1 MTDTAVQP
9 IEAQEEPTPASV
21 SFWQTV
27 RHFISAPWRAVSAL
41 LASLGEKIRRLY
53 QMLEAS
59 MAQKM
64 YRTRN
69 SSQDTRYSRVSVEE
83 SLRDEAQKS
92 EALKKALLQ
101 QYHDSDVINQH
112 ALRLFVFPR
121 QESTENGLSEISIKS
136 RELMRLLLD
145 ERKDIDFIEKRN
157 GAVAHFVL
165 LFIQERHHIRH
176 LDFSSYAFTGNA
188 RARFEYFLTELL
200 DCYPYV
206 THITFHPDNQAYFEA
221 HDITKRLQ
229 TNRAIYSAEKILNE
243 KLVPPHPLANEETAR
258 FFEQEQIKIIQRYD
272 TKTEQLLMSITPES
286 EQPSMSAFLSTPED
300 TPIALSSPWH
310 WVLLAG
316 REIKMRLSH
325 LMERKSFTPVQETDQ
340 ESKEEAPLENKHPIQ
355 QRASETTALIR
366 TDNNPSS
373 TYGTTLS
380 LISSVASSFSKTFN
394 DAVTGISQFFYKKPT
409 VYFLSW
415 ETSDEE
421 QLKAC
426 TQEAQRIISLWK
438 EFEKTDAME
447 ATTDYDKYWKE
458 RIKAR
463 IVDYI
468 VYKGLYPR
476 PSREIGGDDKPPEK
490 QKVFLLAEQGYCRRF
505 PWNAVYSEQT
515 EAMKSLHR
523 EAFEIVKH
531 STEEWFQFSRGEI
544 PDKRGEFL
552 SEYMQEQVQI
562 YIENEKFWTERDIFD
577 AHREQVRKIQT
588 ESSRQTTEEVNR
600 VLLAREAQKK
610 KKTTALPPSNS
621 HDSFF
626 SPSPVDSDARKS
638 SVNDDKNRSRSHEDA
653 NTETLKNSEY
663 ENPEPTLKLGNK

>member
-9 IEAQEEPTPASV
+9 IEAQEEPTPTSV

-53 QMLEAS
+53 QMLEAN
-59 MAQKM
+59 MAKKM
-64 YRTRN
+64 YRTGN

-112 ALRLFVFPR
+112 ASRLFVFPP
-121 QESTENGLSEISIKS
+121 QESSENGLSEISIKS

-188 RARFEYFLTELL
+188 RACFEYFLTELL

-243 KLVPPHPLANEETAR
+243 KLVPPHPLANEKTAR

-272 TKTEQLLMSITPES
+272 TKTEQLLMSITPGS

-300 TPIALSSPWH
+300 TPIALSRPWH

-325 LMERKSFTPVQETDQ
+325 LMERKSFTPVQETEQ
-340 ESKEEAPLENKHPIQ
+340 ESKEEAPLENRHPIQ

-366 TDNNPSS
+366 TDNNPAS

-380 LISSVASSFSKTFN
+380 LISSVASSFSKTFS
-394 DAVTGISQFFYKKPT
+394 DAITGISQFFYKKPT

-421 QLKAC
+421 QLKSC
-426 TQEAQRIISLWK
+426 TQEAQRIIALWK
-438 EFEKTDAME
+438 EFEETDAE
-447 ATTDYDKYWKE
+447 EVTTDDEKYWKE
-458 RIKAR
+458 RVKAR
-463 IVDYI
+463 IVDYV
-468 VYKGLYPR
+468 VYKGLYP
-476 PSREIGGDDKPPEK
+476 PPPKDTTAENKAPEK
-490 QKVFLLAEQGYCRRF
+490 QKIFLFAEQGYCRRF
-505 PWNAVYSEQT
+505 PWGAVYGEQA
-515 EAMKSLHR
+515 EAMKRLHR

-531 STEEWFQFSRGEI
+531 GAEEWFQFSRGEI

-552 SEYMQEQVQI
+552 SEYMQEQVHI
-562 YIENEKFWTERDIFD
+562 YIDNEQFWAEQYIFNAHQER
-577 AHREQVRKIQT
+577 VKKIHD
-588 ESSRQTTEEVNR
+588 EEDRQITAEVNR
-600 VLLAREAQKK
+600 VLEAPKK
-610 KKTTALPPSNS
+610 KKATTLPASNS

-626 SPSPVDSDARKS
+626 PPPPVDSDTKKPP
-638 SVNDDKNRSRSHEDA
+638 VNDDKNRSHSHDDVS
-653 NTETLKNSEY
+653 TETLKNSEY
-663 ENPEPTLKLGNK
+663 ENPESTLKLSNK